1 MTIRLQNRNRGQD
14 NSSMENM
21 LEPIPNS
28 DLIASSPDAIDAMKT
43 AAGLTDRQFAGL
55 CIPVLR
61 AYADFVQRLPF
72 SSTAFGSAR
81 GAWDFGLAAAM
92 VAYRYAGTV
101 IFFPTL
107 GSEERRALEPQC
119 RYMAFLATLAT
130 AVATVAESGTLTCAD
145 DEYHPL
151 CCDTTLHTWLTEHRG
166 AKFAWRVPAAPLSAQ
181 ASAAIAA
188 KFIPTGLL
196 ANFDLR
202 AILMMYDA
210 ITPKTAMNGVESTLA
225 RAVRLSTQSVLDH
238 YKAKQAGTFQPG
250 AITSS
255 VSTADA
261 DNIARKM
268 LAAANPAVLVN
279 PLEAPA
285 PSAPQPQPQPQP
297 QAAPS
302 APAEALAPAAPA
314 EHLAAP
320 QAVTA
325 GHMPAAPSIDAPGG
339 APMGDDDVLARAPKV
354 LREWFSA
361 LANHPQFHVLKDQLK
376 MTEEGIEVP
385 VSMLGMFGISSAMI
399 RKMMDEAGLI
409 IRRSDNARGVILHPG
424 LRSRFVPQQ
433 PK

>member
-1 MTIRLQNRNRGQD
+1 
-14 NSSMENM
+14 
-21 LEPIPNS
+21 
-28 DLIASSPDAIDAMKT
+28 
-43 AAGLTDRQFAGL
+43 
-55 CIPVLR
+55 
-61 AYADFVQRLPF
+61 
-72 SSTAFGSAR
+72 
-81 GAWDFGLAAAM
+81 M

-130 AVATVAESGTLTCAD
+130 AVATVAESGAISCGD

-151 CCDTTLHTWLTEHRG
+151 GIDTTLYSWLAEHRG

-188 KFIPTGLL
+188 KFIPKGLL

-202 AILMMYDA
+202 AVLMMYDA
-210 ITPKTAMNGVESTLA
+210 ITPKTTMNGVESTLA

-250 AITSS
+250 AVAPS
-255 VSTADA
+255 VSTADVDKLA
-261 DNIARKM
+261 TKM
-268 LAAANPAVLVN
+268 VAAANPTVLVN
-279 PLEAPA
+279 PLESLAPA
-285 PSAPQPQPQPQP
+285 PAAQPP
-297 QAAPS
+297 QAAPNTQS
-302 APAEALAPAAPA
+302 QAPAPAAAPAATPAPPAAAAPTPAAAHVPA
-314 EHLAAP
+314 EPSMQTPATAP
-320 QAVTA
+320 AS
-325 GHMPAAPSIDAPGG
+325 G
-339 APMGDDDVLARAPKV
+339 DDVLARAPKV

-376 MTEEGIEVP
+376 MTDEGIEVP
-385 VSMLGMFGISSAMI
+385 VSMLGMFGISGAMI

-424 LRSRFVPQQ
+424 LRSRFVQQ
-433 PK
+433 